1 MKIRNFGIVFI
12 LFVGVGFLSLAARAH
27 AAGCSNTSLGGG
39 VTCKASASGSNTSG
53 SNLASL
59 STASTL
65 NVTTGDTL
73 VAAIRYESGCFTT
86 YPQSLFITDTA
97 GNYFQLATSTTGG
110 GGSWCIAS
118 YYAPGV
124 IGNASDT
131 VTVYFNTAQAY
142 PAIIVHDLSGL
153 AVTSA
158 TSTLDQVALGT
169 AASASSVSTAPFT
182 TTQSTEYL
190 FAAGAVNNT
199 GVSFTAGPGYT
210 DVTTDSGGMIST
222 EQDLVTTIK
231 SAATSSM
238 SAGGTNPWGITAM
251 TLVAGS
257 APTGS
262 GIPTGHGVVVWGAT
276 GYTSSQCGA
285 PSCIMKVTDSAGNT
299 YTTEQTIDDPGANI
313 DEFLAVGPVTSAIA
327 GDGSGWVKCSFYDNN
342 GTTPIPGGAIY
353 CRVFDDSNMA
363 STGSVDSSNNN
374 GENAGALTVTGG
386 NTDLAFAV
394 YDLEATGLTATP
406 GSGYTSIIPA
416 LLDGEG
422 GMQYAEYE
430 EVTAGTTPTASYS
443 PSNPA
448 GWGLDA
454 ALKET
459 TSGGTISYVGGVL
472 APTNQTSTI
481 IQVPGYYGV
490 DHTPPSVTWISP
502 ANDATVSS
510 ITTLTVSSTDNV
522 AVSST
527 AFYVGSYGATLASS
541 TLIGSTSTASG
552 TLYSLSW
559 NTASSTN
566 GSTTLWAL
574 ATDTSNNTSTA
585 STTVNVENVAAG
597 LVRRKLLGHGIT
609 R

>member
-1 MKIRNFGIVFI
+1 MIKLHITRLLPWVLVLAVVLLVVPGI
-12 LFVGVGFLSLAARAH
+12 SH

-222 EQDLVTTIK
+222 EQDLVTTIQ

-374 GENAGALTVTGG
+374 GGENAGALTVTGG

-394 YDLEATGLTATP
+394 YDLGKTGLTATP

-459 TSGGTISYVGGVL
+459 TSGGTISYVGCLRPPLVRGCSRLFRCHGIMEIIPAL
-472 APTNQTSTI
+472 AR
-481 IQVPGYYGV
+481 VPPRLRGFLPRV
-490 DHTPPSVTWISP
+490 TPPSP
-502 ANDATVSS
+502 RSS
-510 ITTLTVSSTDNV
+510 FLRHRPPT
-522 AVSST
+522 
-527 AFYVGSYGATLASS
+527 
-541 TLIGSTSTASG
+541 
-552 TLYSLSW
+552 
-559 NTASSTN
+559 
-566 GSTTLWAL
+566 
-574 ATDTSNNTSTA
+574 
-585 STTVNVENVAAG
+585 
-597 LVRRKLLGHGIT
+597 
-609 R
+609 